1 MDIYNLKA
9 RFDAIQP
16 SSPSPACVEAV
27 WRLYSETLREQ
38 VEDED
43 SEEFGFS
50 AGVAEYRVGSRVVR
64 DESLYQVYFGRLI
77 DARKG
82 CAWQTAEMWT
92 YVRYPMNQVSLGV
105 AEKLDEVCV
114 EGALR
119 LSDGGAL
126 IRQKLDAYMGSIA
139 QIEDLWAA
147 VRTQPP
153 LLLDVQFTIQ

>member
-1 MDIYNLKA
+1 MDIYTLKT
-9 RFDAIQP
+9 RFEAIP
-16 SSPSPACVEAV
+16 SSPPSPVAVEAV
-27 WRLYSETLREQ
+27 WRLYVETLREQ

-50 AGVAEYRVGSRVVR
+50 AGVAEYRVGSRVIR

-92 YVRYPMNQVSLGV
+92 YVRYPMNRASLGG
-105 AEKLDEVCV
+105 AEKLDEVNV

-119 LSDGGAL
+119 LSEGGTL

-139 QIEDLWAA
+139 QIENLWAA
-147 VRTQPP
+147 VRTKSPH
-153 LLLDVQFTIQ
+153 LLDVQFTIQ